1 MGVLNSESLVPWYE
15 LFFTLDRNQDGR
27 LDHQEFV
34 QGLASLLGGFNDVHD
49 GQLEALARA
58 LDLDCNGTI
67 EWTEWIAAAVLAV
80 VSCDNNI
87 DVLSSIKR
95 EKVIEV
101 LNQCISGNEY
111 MGHHPTNAMLPP
123 SLILAD
129 LRRVLEATVSGYE
142 EAMALSTPQLP
153 PHSSPA
159 QWLRL
164 VCACP

>member
-1 MGVLNSESLVPWYE
+1 MG
-15 LFFTLDRNQDGR
+15 
-27 LDHQEFV
+27 
-34 QGLASLLGGFNDVHD
+34 
-49 GQLEALARA
+49 
-58 LDLDCNGTI
+58 DLDCNGTI

-80 VSCDNNI
+80 RGLTEDQEPLSTAFRLLDRPSGEGTIGAADLLAVVSCDNN
-87 DVLSSIKR
+87 
-95 EKVIEV
+95 IEV